1 MSREAIVERIL
12 SDANAEADAIRRE
25 AEEKAAGVIAAA
37 SARAEQ
43 GRREAEAEVKVR
55 AEDVM
60 KRRAA
65 AARLDSAKLLLAEK
79 RRVLDGVYEAAF
91 ARLKGLDEEDALALA
106 GRLLEEYA
114 EEGDEIL
121 FAADYPYVAF
131 VARLPVV
138 AEKKLTLSPER
149 AEIGGG
155 FVLRGKTSDKD
166 LSYGALLAADR
177 EEHQAEIAAELF
189 KDNG

>member
-121 FAADYPYVAF
+121 FAADYPYAAF

-149 AEIGGG
+149 GEIGGG